1 MGRKQKERQKKKNN
15 QKLLA
20 AATATTTATASS
32 GDAVGGNNSAT
43 AGRSSSVIDGDG
55 DAAKKEATTETT
67 IATCYHGST
76 AENFAEGSKYQMV
89 INEWLS
95 IFMNLADKN
104 AAEFR
109 IVISNFHVKHK
120 KLMNNPEFN
129 QRVFA
134 LATDI
139 FLNSSG
145 SEEYYFSKQ
154 KLLNVLRFGIR
165 SKYWHSSLSGD
176 REKYNK
182 YLRDIETNR
191 GIINVLYRETN
202 TFCKCMTPY
211 KEETKKMEKVGMCYE
226 CCQEFPKILL
236 RRCSRCLVTQ
246 YCSNKCMKKS
256 WPTHKLF
263 CRPHN
268 KSEE

>member
-20 AATATTTATASS
+20 AATATTTASS
-32 GDAVGGNNSAT
+32 GAAVGGNKSAT
-43 AGRSSSVIDGDG
+43 TGRSSSVIDGDG
-55 DAAKKEATTETT
+55 DGDDAKKQATTETT
-67 IATCYHGST
+67 IATCHHGST
-76 AENFAEGSKYQMV
+76 ADNFAEGSKYRMV

-95 IFMNLADKN
+95 IFILMILADTN
-104 AAEFR
+104 EAEFR

-129 QRVFA
+129 QCVFA
-134 LATDI
+134 VATDI

-145 SEEYYFSKQ
+145 SEEYSSSKP

-165 SKYWHSSLSGD
+165 SKYYGD
-176 REKYNK
+176 RDKYNK

-211 KEETKKMEKVGMCYE
+211 KEETKTMEKVGHCYE
-226 CCQEFPKILL
+226 CCQEFPKKLL

-246 YCSNKCMKKS
+246 YCSNTCMKKS
-256 WPTHKLF
+256 WPTHKQF

-268 KSEE
+268 KSEER